1 MAVRRRLIEG
11 DRYRETDRE
20 KHIDLDS
27 RGRQVDGDRLVC
39 RHSQTN
45 RDIFAG
51 GQTEKEMIDSP
62 GRDSCVDQT
71 ETAVPTRERAVE
83 TL

>member
-1 MAVRRRLIEG
+1 MV
-11 DRYRETDRE
+11 DRYRE

-62 GRDSCVDQT
+62 GRDSCADQT
-71 ETAVPTRERAVE
+71 ETAVPTRERE
-83 TL
+83 WLKH